1 MLMVLPGVQVVEEEL
16 LPVEAKALR
25 EWGILF
31 MISLKRKKICSFR
44 LSAST
49 WRPRLRSC
57 FRLGFFE
64 HRILARISAHTTV
77 LRFLPENKQEMAG
90 EQFPICSW
98 GPQGI
103 LELLPNH
110 RLGK

>member
-1 MLMVLPGVQVVEEEL
+1 MPMVLPGVKVVEEEL

-64 HRILARISAHTTV
+64 HRIQHFRSYNRSQISPREQTRNGWGAISHFHGTLLAPLSDQRPLAHD
-77 LRFLPENKQEMAG
+77 
-90 EQFPICSW
+90 C
-98 GPQGI
+98 
-103 LELLPNH
+103 
-110 RLGK
+110 